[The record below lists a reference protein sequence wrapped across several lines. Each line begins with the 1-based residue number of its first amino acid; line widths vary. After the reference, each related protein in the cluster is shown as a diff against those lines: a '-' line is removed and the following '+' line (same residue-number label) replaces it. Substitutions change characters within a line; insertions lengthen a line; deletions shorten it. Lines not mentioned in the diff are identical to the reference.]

1 MLECA
6 RPPLVAVAGGKGGVG
21 TTTIAV
27 NLAVTLAHCGRRT
40 VFADLTPSGSDA
52 AILCGLSGRRTAV
65 RPPSGRQGIADLL
78 EPGPGGVRVLAG
90 PWSSDETWASSPA
103 EDRVFDEIPVLGSI
117 ADFLVVDAGNS
128 PSRIARRIWHAADL
142 VLLVATPELASVMNA
157 YAAVKALA
165 GPDGPAETFTVINMA
180 PTAAVADDIHARLS
194 LACRRFLG
202 MGLRPAGFVPP
213 ASQIEDAGRRGEPF
227 VLASPGCPA
236 CREIERLSR
245 WVTGGQA

>member
-1 MLECA
+1 
-6 RPPLVAVAGGKGGVG
+6 VG

-27 NLAVTLAHCGRRT
+27 NLAVALTQRDRRT
-40 VFADLTPSGSDA
+40 VLADMSPGGSDA
-52 AILCGLSGRRTAV
+52 SILCGLSAQRAV
-65 RPPSGRQGIADLL
+65 VSSPSDRQNFADLL
-78 EPGPGGVRVLAG
+78 EHGPCGVRVLAG
-90 PWSSDETWASSPA
+90 PWSNGEMRTSASPA
-103 EDRVFDEIPVLGSI
+103 EDRVTEELRRLGPV
-117 ADFLVVDAGNS
+117 ADLLIFDAGNS

-165 GPDGPAETFTVINMA
+165 AADRPAEIFTVANMA

-202 MGLRPAGFVPP
+202 IRLRPAGFVPP
-213 ASQIEDAGRRGEPF
+213 ASHIEEAGRRGEPF

-236 CREIERLSR
+236 CRQIEHLSR
-245 WVTGGQA
+245 WLSK